1 MRQAY
6 PDIEAMGARALAV
19 SVGHAYQ
26 ARALMDAG
34 SPFPLLVDPDREVVR
49 ALGIRRS
56 VGGVLGPRA
65 WWNYLRAIARGS
77 RQGMIPASGVIQMPG
92 LAILCPAR
100 LRPQGAPAGRLPAPP
115 SDARTTAYRLGSKR
129 LTDRDG
135 VRGSPIYAP
144 MSLPRRE
151 IRSCYGALTR

>member
-92 LAILCPAR
+92 LAILDARAQPVFVHKGRRLGDYPSLPQILER
-100 LRPQGAPAGRLPAPP
+100 LRTVA
-115 SDARTTAYRLGSKR
+115 ARS
-129 LTDRDG
+129 
-135 VRGSPIYAP
+135 
-144 MSLPRRE
+144 E
-151 IRSCYGALTR
+151 